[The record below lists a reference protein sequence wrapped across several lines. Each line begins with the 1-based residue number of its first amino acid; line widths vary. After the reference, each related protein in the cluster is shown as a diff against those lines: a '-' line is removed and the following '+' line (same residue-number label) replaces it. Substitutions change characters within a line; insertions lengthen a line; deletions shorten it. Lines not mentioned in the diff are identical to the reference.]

1 VNAFEGRSSFIFA
14 YFLGAVEAIAPF
26 DCGQGRLS
34 IAFAKIAHREPHLI
48 RKAGKQESNGKARMK
63 LNSEFRKRISQL
75 FCWLRGFPDSEI

>member
-1 VNAFEGRSSFIFA
+1 VDAFEGRSSLIFT

-63 LNSEFRKRISQL
+63 FDQEARKTGTE
-75 FCWLRGFPDSEI
+75 W